1 MTEEK
6 WRSPNNDY
14 GPEVGLDNGDVET
27 FKKEPE
33 EALARE
39 TGQNSNDARYN
50 STFTQMEYKLF
61 EVDRDSIPGIEELSE
76 MIEACYEYKK
86 ELPKEA
92 VPLKRMLDR
101 SRDKKIKCL
110 RVSDFHTSGLEGVVT
125 NDSEKPFYLL
135 TKGSGISYKG
145 SGAGGSKGIGKYA
158 AFVNSNINTVF
169 YSTYNKDEERGYIG
183 VSKLRSAPIP
193 DADGLMTQGI
203 AYYSRNDKKEPI
215 LEELKL
221 DPSFNREV
229 GNYGTDVY
237 VIGFNAENDWKWSII
252 SKLLES
258 FMVAIKEEALVV
270 DVDDVTVS
278 KDKLPELINDPNLK
292 RVCGKRLYRDIQAQ
306 YSLLYEDEIIK
317 KTIDLGELGQVDV
330 YVKKYDANHSD
341 MATQKCVFVR
351 YPYMKIKMSD
361 TLSKLP
367 FSAMCVIG
375 DNVINSLLRDV
386 ENPQHTDWEFNR
398 LNDDKPLKK
407 KTRDAERLLRDEIR
421 KFVTEVMLA
430 DSSEETDVFG
440 AGEYLPSAEDGDVE
454 VEVKTIKKDIVHTTK
469 VRKNKAANPKK
480 EKANEDDETF
490 EHQTGDLTDDGDD
503 GKKQN
508 TGGGGGGDNP
518 YDDPNDQGGHGTT
531 SGDEQILKKIKL
543 GGIKYKNIVV
553 DEKAGRYDFRFTA
566 PHDEADFELEL
577 KMCGDASDTYALE
590 IISAEVDGKPC
601 KIEDGKVRM
610 SLTKG
615 VSYVVKYTTNRT
627 SMFSSEVM
635 MNAYR

>member
-1 MTEEK
+1 MTDEK

-50 STFTQMEYKLF
+50 SSYTKMEYKLF
-61 EVDRDSIPGIEELSE
+61 EVEHDAIPGIDELSE

-92 VPLKRMLDR
+92 VQLKRMLER
-101 SRDKKIKCL
+101 SHDKKIKCL
-110 RVSDFHTSGLEGVVT
+110 RISDFHTSGLEGVLS
-125 NDSEKPFYLL
+125 NDAEKPFYLL

-169 YSTYNKDEERGYIG
+169 YSTYNKDNGRGYIG

-193 DADGLMTQGI
+193 ETDGLMTQGI
-203 AYYSRNDKKEPI
+203 AYFSRNDKKEPI
-215 LEELKL
+215 LEELLL
-221 DPSFNREV
+221 DPEFEREE

-237 VIGFNAENDWKWSII
+237 IIGFSSENDWKWSII

-258 FMVAIKEEALVV
+258 FMVAITEKTLII
-270 DVDDVTVS
+270 DVDDITVS
-278 KDKLPELINDPNLK
+278 KETLPELINDINLK

-306 YSLLYEDEIIK
+306 FALLYDEDIVK
-317 KTIDLGELGQVDV
+317 KTIDLDELGKVDV

-341 MATQKCVFVR
+341 MATQKCVYVR

-361 TLSKLP
+361 NLSKLP
-367 FSAMCVIG
+367 FSAMCIIG
-375 DNVINSLLRDV
+375 DNEINSLLRDV

-407 KTRDAERLLRDEIR
+407 KTRNAERLLREEIR

-430 DSSEETDVFG
+430 DSSEKTDVLG
-440 AGEYLPSAEDGDVE
+440 AGEFLPSTEDGDME
-454 VEVKTIKKDIVHTTK
+454 VEVKTIKKDIVRTTK
-469 VRKNKAANPKK
+469 ARKNKAANPKK
-480 EKANEDDETF
+480 EKANEDDDAF
-490 EHQTGDLTDDGDD
+490 KHQNGSLTDDGDD

-508 TGGGGGGDNP
+508 TGGGGEDNP
-518 YDDPNDQGGHGTT
+518 YDDPNDQGGRGTAT
-531 SGDEQILKKIKL
+531 GNEPILKKVKL

-577 KMCGDASDTYALE
+577 KMCGDGSDTYTLD

-601 KIEDGKVRM
+601 RIEDGKVRM
-610 SLTKG
+610 KLSKDVT
-615 VSYVVKYTTNRT
+615 YVVKYTTNRK
-627 SMFSSEVM
+627 SMFSSEVI